1 MKKVLFLAALVLLS
15 SGSFA
20 QKKTVSKARNL
31 ALMEENPDFAGAR
44 QLIKEAL
51 ENDETKDLAE
61 TWYVAGL
68 IGYRQNYMERINAS
82 ISHTPMDVVKMGESV
97 MESLTYWKKADELAM
112 QPQKDKKG
120 NVIVDKKGNHKYD
133 LKTRKNIADKVLEYY
148 TGQELIYYGS
158 QMNDDHNYEDAYRY
172 FTEFLNI
179 PALPMMQDAK
189 YQEKM
194 VKDSTYYLYKYYA
207 ARFAYSAEMYDD
219 AIAIFRELST
229 GNVEAS
235 SSAQY
240 LYQCYIDKKD
250 SVTANNILDECI
262 KRFPNDEWF
271 LQNRI
276 NNLVQA
282 GDKDAALRYLDQAI
296 AMAPQGQYYNSKGSI
311 LSLQGRFEEA
321 FAVFEKAL
329 SMEPENA
336 LFLSS
341 YGFAYIDKGNQLNDA
356 ATYMD
361 AKEYKKAKV
370 EIDATFAKALPYF
383 EKAYQLAPENEE
395 YKRNLRQLYYRLGM
409 KDKYDALAAE

>member
-31 ALMEENPDFAGAR
+31 ALMEENPDFDGAR
-44 QLIKEAL
+44 QLISEAL
-51 ENDETKDLAE
+51 ENAETKDLAE

-68 IGYRQNYMERINAS
+68 IGNRENYLERINSS
-82 ISHTPMDVVKMGESV
+82 ISHTPMNVIKMGESV
-97 MESLTYWKKADELAM
+97 MESINYWKKADELAM

-120 NVIVDKKGNHKYD
+120 NVIVDKKGNYKYD
-133 LKTRKNIADKVLEYY
+133 LKTRKTIADKVLEYF

-158 QMNDDHNYEDAYRY
+158 QMNDDRNYKEGYRY
-172 FTEFLNI
+172 FMEYLNI
-179 PALPMMQDAK
+179 PNLPMMQDAK
-189 YQEKM
+189 YQDKM

-207 ARFAYSAEMYDD
+207 GRFAYSAEMYDE
-219 AIAIFRELST
+219 AIAVFKQLSD
-229 GNVEAS
+229 GEVEAI
-235 SSAQY
+235 SASQY

-250 SVTANNILDECI
+250 SVTANQILDDCI
-262 KRFPNDEWF
+262 KRFPTDEWF

-276 NNLVQA
+276 NNLVQQ
-282 GDKDAALRYLDQAI
+282 GDKEAALRYLDQAI

-311 LSLQGRFEEA
+311 LSLQGRFDESFAA
-321 FAVFEKAL
+321 FEQAL
-329 SMEPENA
+329 AMEPDNA

-341 YGFAYIDKGNQLNDA
+341 YGFAYVDKANKLNDD
-356 ATYMD
+356 ATYLD

-383 EKAYQLAPENEE
+383 EKAYSIAPDNLE

-409 KDKYDALAAE
+409 MDKYEELSNN